1 MRSFRIGTVV
11 LAAAAVVMLIVPAPS
26 QRSEGARWRPLRP
39 VVRGTRGAVA
49 GGTPLVTEA
58 GMRLFHLGGNA
69 VDAGVAA
76 MFAGSI
82 VEYSHFGFG
91 GEAPILIR
99 TRDGKVYSIAGVG
112 TVPKLATVAFFR
124 ERKPTTEE
132 LATARSQGDREG
144 PIPSSGLLPALV
156 PGMVD
161 AGLVALL
168 HFGTK
173 SFAEVVQPA
182 IELADGA
189 PIDEARS
196 NSIARAVRFFQR
208 WPTSGRVFLPAG
220 QPPRPGEVFRQPD
233 LARTLRAMVAAEK
246 AARAKGDRAAG
257 IQAVR
262 DYFYRGEIARKIDAF
277 SKDNGGL
284 LRYED
289 MAAFRLEPEEP
300 LHTTYKGYEVYK
312 NGFWTQGAV
321 MLQAL
326 NIIERYDMSALKLNS
341 GDYLHILTEALKLA
355 YADRDSYYADPKFVP
370 PPTELL
376 AKSYA
381 ATRSRLIDPT
391 MASADFRPGEISLRP
406 AVHPS
411 HHRGP
416 KAGDAIASV
425 ASKDT
430 TCVNALDRDGV
441 VFSSTP
447 SGAWLPSVIA
457 GDTGIPLTQRAQS
470 FLLITGHPNV
480 LEPGKRPRITLSPT
494 LVTRNGRAFLAL
506 STPGGDNQDQSL
518 LQVLLDVIEFG
529 FNPQMAIEAPRLQTR
544 HLVSSFD
551 IHAMYP
557 NSLLVDERISE
568 AAFREL
574 AARGHKVERRTMWQ
588 NGAAPTAIRFLAET
602 GVIEAGA
609 DPYGMRYADAW

>member
-1 MRSFRIGTVV
+1 MRSFRIGTLV
-11 LAAAAVVMLIVPAPS
+11 LTGASLFLLIVPAPS
-26 QRSEGARWRPLRP
+26 QRSEEQRFRPLRP

-49 GGTPLVTEA
+49 GGTSLVTEA
-58 GMRLFHLGGNA
+58 GMRIFHTGGNA

-76 MFAGSI
+76 MFAGSV

-99 TRDGKVYSIAGVG
+99 TREGKVYSIAGVG
-112 TVPKLATVAFFR
+112 AAPKMATAEFFR
-124 ERKPTTEE
+124 NRKPTPDEV
-132 LATARSQGDREG
+132 ATARSQGDREG
-144 PIPSSGLLPALV
+144 PIPSSGLLCALV

-161 AGLVALL
+161 AGLTALQQ
-168 HFGTK
+168 FGTK
-173 SFAEVVQPA
+173 SFADVIQPA
-182 IELADGA
+182 LELADGA
-189 PIDEARS
+189 PIDEMRS

-208 WPTSGRVFLPAG
+208 WPTSQKVFLPGG
-220 QPPRPGEVFRQPD
+220 QPPRPGDVFRQPD
-233 LARTLRAMVAAEK
+233 LARTIRSMIAAEK

-262 DYFYRGEIARKIDAF
+262 DYFYRGEVARKIDAF

-289 MAAFRLEPEEP
+289 LAAFRLEPEEP
-300 LHTTYKGYEVYK
+300 LHVSYKGYEIYK

-321 MLQAL
+321 MLEAL
-326 NIIERYDMSALKLNS
+326 NLLERYDLSALRFNS
-341 GDYLHILTEALKLA
+341 AEYLHIVTEALKLA
-355 YADRDSYYADPKFVP
+355 YADRDSYYADPKFMP

-376 AKSYA
+376 SKSYA
-381 ATRSRLIDPT
+381 AMRARLIDPG
-391 MASADFRPGEISLRP
+391 ASNPNFRPGEIPLRP
-406 AVHPS
+406 PVHPS
-411 HHRGP
+411 HYSGP
-416 KAGDAIASV
+416 KGDGLV
-425 ASKDT
+425 AAKDT
-430 TCVNALDRDGV
+430 TCLNALDRDGV

-470 FLLITGHPNV
+470 FLLIEGHPNV
-480 LEPGKRPRITLSPT
+480 VAPGKRPRITLSPT
-494 LVTRNGRAFLAL
+494 LVTRQGKPFLAL

-518 LQVLLDVIEFG
+518 LQVLLDIIEFG
-529 FNPQMAIEAPRLQTR
+529 FNAQTAIEAPRIQTR

-551 IHAMYP
+551 THAMYP

-568 AAFREL
+568 ATFRDL
-574 AARGHKVERRTMWQ
+574 AARGHKVERRTVWQ

>member
-1 MRSFRIGTVV
+1 MRSFRIGTLV
-11 LAAAAVVMLIVPAPS
+11 LTGASLFLLIVPAPS
-26 QRSEGARWRPLRP
+26 QRSEEQRFRPLRP
-39 VVRGTRGAVA
+39 VVRGMRGAVA

-58 GMRLFHLGGNA
+58 GMRIFHTGGNA
-69 VDAGVAA
+69 VDAGIAA
-76 MFAGSI
+76 MFAGSV

-99 TRDGKVYSIAGVG
+99 TREGKVYSIAGVG
-112 TVPKLATVAFFR
+112 AAPKMATAEFFR
-124 ERKPTTEE
+124 SRKPTPDEV
-132 LATARSQGDREG
+132 ATARSQGDREG
-144 PIPSSGLLPALV
+144 PIPSSGLLCALV

-161 AGLVALL
+161 AGLTALQ

-173 SFAEVVQPA
+173 SFTEVIQPA
-182 IELADGA
+182 LDLADGA
-189 PIDEARS
+189 PIDEMRS

-208 WPTSGRVFLPAG
+208 WPTSQKLFLPGG

-233 LARTLRAMVAAEK
+233 LARTIRSMIAAEK
-246 AARAKGDRAAG
+246 AANGDRAAG

-262 DYFYRGEIARKIDAF
+262 DYFYRGEVARKIDAF

-289 MAAFRLEPEEP
+289 LAAFRLEPEEP
-300 LHTTYKGYEVYK
+300 LHVSYKGYEIHK

-321 MLQAL
+321 MLEAL
-326 NIIERYDMSALKLNS
+326 NLLERYDLAALRFNS
-341 GDYLHILTEALKLA
+341 PEYLHIVTEALKLA
-355 YADRDSYYADPKFVP
+355 YADRDSYYADPKFVQ

-376 AKSYA
+376 SKSYA
-381 ATRSRLIDPT
+381 ATRTRLIDPG
-391 MASADFRPGEISLRP
+391 ASNPDFRPGEIPLRP
-406 AVHPS
+406 PVHPS
-411 HHRGP
+411 HYSGP
-416 KAGDAIASV
+416 KAGSLV
-425 ASKDT
+425 ATNDT
-430 TCVNALDRDGV
+430 TCVNTLDRDGV

-470 FLLITGHPNV
+470 FLLIEGHPNV
-480 LEPGKRPRITLSPT
+480 VAPGKRPRITLSPT
-494 LVTRNGRAFLAL
+494 LVTRQGKPFLAL

-518 LQVLLDVIEFG
+518 LQVLLDIIEFG
-529 FNPQMAIEAPRLQTR
+529 FNAQTAIEAPRIQTR

-568 AAFREL
+568 ATFRDL
-574 AARGHKVERRTMWQ
+574 AARGHKVERRTVWQ
-588 NGAAPTAIRFLAET
+588 NGAAPTAIRFLSET

>member
-1 MRSFRIGTVV
+1 MRSFRIGTAV
-11 LAAAAVVMLIVPAPS
+11 LAGASVFLLILIVPAPS
-26 QRSEGARWRPLRP
+26 QRSEEQRFRPLRP

-49 GGTPLVTEA
+49 GGAPLVTEA
-58 GMRLFHLGGNA
+58 GMRMYHTGGNG

-76 MFAGSI
+76 MFAGSV

-91 GEAPILIR
+91 GEAPILVR

-112 TVPKLATVAFFR
+112 TAPKLATAEFFR
-124 ERKPTTEE
+124 NRKPTPEE

-144 PIPSSGLLPALV
+144 PIPSSGLLCALV

-161 AGLVALL
+161 AGLTTLQ
-168 HFGTK
+168 HFGSK
-173 SFAEVVQPA
+173 SFTEVIQPA
-182 IELADGA
+182 LELADAA
-189 PIDEARS
+189 PIDEMRA

-208 WPTSGRVFLPAG
+208 WPTSQRLFLPGG
-220 QPPRPGEVFRQPD
+220 QPPRPGDVFRQPD
-233 LARTLRAMVAAEK
+233 LARTLRAMIAAEK

-262 DYFYRGEIARKIDAF
+262 DYFYRGDVARKIDTF
-277 SKDNGGL
+277 SKENGGL

-289 MAAFRLEPEEP
+289 MAAFRLEPEEA
-300 LHTTYKGYEVYK
+300 LHVTYKGYEIYK

-321 MLQAL
+321 MLETL
-326 NIIERYDMSALKLNS
+326 NLLERYDVAALRFNS
-341 GDYLHILTEALKLA
+341 PDYLHILTEALKLT
-355 YADRDSYYADPKFVP
+355 YADRDSYYADPKFVQP
-370 PPTELL
+370 PAELL
-376 AKSYA
+376 SKSYA
-381 ATRSRLIDPT
+381 ATRARLIDPG
-391 MASADFRPGEISLRP
+391 ASSPDFRPGEIPLRP
-406 AVHPS
+406 PVHPS
-411 HHRGP
+411 HCPGP
-416 KAGDAIASV
+416 KSGELV
-425 ASKDT
+425 AVNDT
-430 TCVNALDRDGV
+430 TCVNAMDRDGI

-470 FLLITGHPNV
+470 FLLIAGHPNV
-480 LEPGKRPRITLSPT
+480 VEPGKRPRITLSPT
-494 LVTRNGRAFLAL
+494 LVTRHGQPFLAL

-518 LQVLLDVIEFG
+518 LQVLLDIIEFG
-529 FNPQMAIEAPRLQTR
+529 FNPQTAVEAPRIQTR

-551 IHAMYP
+551 VHAMFP
-557 NSLLVDERISE
+557 NSLLVDERVSE
-568 AAFREL
+568 PTFREL
-574 AARGHKVERRTMWQ
+574 AARGHKVERRPAWQ

>member
-1 MRSFRIGTVV
+1 MRSFRIGAVV
-11 LAAAAVVMLIVPAPS
+11 LAAASVFLLIVPAPS
-26 QRSEGARWRPLRP
+26 QRSEEPRYRPLRP

-49 GGTPLVTEA
+49 GGTPQVTEA
-58 GMRLFHLGGNA
+58 GMRLYHLGGNA

-76 MFAGSI
+76 MFAGSV

-99 TRDGKVYSIAGVG
+99 TREGKVYSIAGVG
-112 TVPKLATVAFFR
+112 TMPKLATADFFR
-124 ERKPTTEE
+124 NRKPTPDE

-144 PIPSSGLLPALV
+144 PVPSSGLLPALV
-156 PGMVD
+156 PAMVD
-161 AGLVALL
+161 AGLTALQ

-173 SFAEVVQPA
+173 SFAEVIQPA
-182 IELADGA
+182 LELADGA
-189 PIDEARS
+189 PIDEQRS

-208 WPTSGRVFLPAG
+208 WPTSQRLFLPGG
-220 QPPRPGEVFRQPD
+220 QVPRPGEVFRQPD
-233 LARTLRAMVAAEK
+233 LARTLRAMIAAEK
-246 AARAKGDRAAG
+246 SARAKGDRAAG

-277 SKDNGGL
+277 SKENGGL

-289 MAAFRLEPEEP
+289 LAAFRLEPEEA
-300 LHTTYKGYEVYK
+300 LHVTYRGYEVYK

-326 NIIERYDMSALKLNS
+326 NLLERYDLAALKLNS
-341 GDYLHILTEALKLA
+341 ADYVHLLTEVLKLA
-355 YADRDSYYADPKFVP
+355 YADRDSYYADPKFVAP
-370 PPTELL
+370 PAELL
-376 AKSYA
+376 SKSYA
-381 ATRSRLIDPT
+381 ATRARLIDPEV
-391 MASADFRPGEISLRP
+391 ASPDFRPGEIALRP
-406 AVHPS
+406 PVHPS
-411 HHRGP
+411 HYPGP
-416 KAGDAIASV
+416 KAGPLV
-425 ASKDT
+425 ATNDT

-470 FLLITGHPNV
+470 FLLIAGHPNV

-494 LVTRNGRAFLAL
+494 LVTRGGMPFLAL

-529 FNPQMAIEAPRLQTR
+529 FNAQVAVEAPRVQTR

-551 IHAMYP
+551 IHAMHP
-557 NSLLVDERISE
+557 NSLLVDERIPE
-568 AAFREL
+568 AVFREL
-574 AARGHKVERRTMWQ
+574 ATRGHKVERRSAWQ
-588 NGAAPTAIRFLAET
+588 NGAAPTAIRFRAES

>member
-11 LAAAAVVMLIVPAPS
+11 LAGASLFLLIVPAPS
-26 QRSEGARWRPLRP
+26 QRSEEQRFRPLRP

-58 GMRLFHLGGNA
+58 GMRIFHSGGNA

-76 MFAGSI
+76 MFAGSV

-91 GEAPILIR
+91 GEGPILIR
-99 TRDGKVYSIAGVG
+99 TREGKVYSIAGVG
-112 TVPKLATVAFFR
+112 AAPKLATAEFFR
-124 ERKPTTEE
+124 TRKPTPEE

-144 PIPSSGLLPALV
+144 PIPSSGILCALV

-161 AGLVALL
+161 AGLTALQ
-168 HFGTK
+168 HFGAK
-173 SFAEVVQPA
+173 SFAEVIQPA
-182 IELADGA
+182 LELADGA
-189 PIDEARS
+189 PIDEMRA

-208 WPTSGRVFLPAG
+208 WPASQKVFLPGG
-220 QPPRPGEVFRQPD
+220 QPPRPGDVFRQPD
-233 LARTLRAMVAAEK
+233 LARTIRSMIAAEK

-262 DYFYRGEIARKIDAF
+262 DYFYRGEVARKIDAF

-289 MAAFRLEPEEP
+289 LAAFRLEPEEP
-300 LHTTYKGYEVYK
+300 LHVSYKGYEIYK
-312 NGFWTQGAV
+312 NGFWSQGAV
-321 MLQAL
+321 MLETL
-326 NIIERYDMSALKLNS
+326 NLLERYDLAALRFNS
-341 GDYLHILTEALKLA
+341 PEYLHILTEALKLT
-355 YADRDSYYADPKFVP
+355 YADRDSYYADPKFLP

-376 AKSYA
+376 SKSYA
-381 ATRSRLIDPT
+381 ATRARLIDPG
-391 MASADFRPGEISLRP
+391 ASNPDFRPGEISLRLP
-406 AVHPS
+406 VHPS
-411 HHRGP
+411 HYSGP
-416 KAGDAIASV
+416 KGDGLV
-425 ASKDT
+425 AAKDT

-470 FLLITGHPNV
+470 FLLIEGHPNV
-480 LEPGKRPRITLSPT
+480 VAPGKRPRITLSPT
-494 LVTRNGRAFLAL
+494 LVTRQGKPFLAL

-518 LQVLLDVIEFG
+518 LQVLLDMIEFG
-529 FNPQMAIEAPRLQTR
+529 FNPQTAIEAPRIQTR

-568 AAFREL
+568 ATFRDL
-574 AARGHKVERRTMWQ
+574 AARGHKVERRTAWQ

>member
-1 MRSFRIGTVV
+1 MS
-11 LAAAAVVMLIVPAPS
+11 A
-26 QRSEGARWRPLRP
+26 LRP

-58 GMRLFHLGGNA
+58 GMRVFHAGGNA

-76 MFAGSI
+76 MFAGAV
-82 VEYSHFGFG
+82 VEYSHFGWG

-99 TRDGKVYSIAGVG
+99 TREGKVYSIAGVG
-112 TVPKLATVAFFR
+112 TMPKLATAEFFR
-124 ERKPTTEE
+124 NRKPTPDE
-132 LATARSQGDREG
+132 LSTARGQGDREG

-161 AGLVALL
+161 AGLVALSR
-168 HFGTK
+168 FGTK
-173 SFAEVVQPA
+173 SFAEVAQPA
-182 IELADGA
+182 IELADAA
-189 PIDEARS
+189 PIDETRS
-196 NSIARAVRFFQR
+196 GSIARAVRFFQR
-208 WPTSGRVFLPAG
+208 WPTSQRLFLPGG
-220 QPPRPGEVFRQPD
+220 QPPRPGDVFRQPD
-233 LARTLRAMVAAEK
+233 LARTLRAMAAAEK

-277 SKDNGGL
+277 CRENSGL

-300 LHTTYKGYEVYK
+300 LQATYRGYEIYK

-326 NIIERYDMSALKLNS
+326 NILERYELSALKLNS
-341 GDYLHILTEALKLA
+341 PDYLHFVTEALKLA
-355 YADRDSYYADPKFVP
+355 YADRDAYYADPKFVP
-370 PPTELL
+370 AAAELL
-376 AKSYA
+376 SKSYA
-381 ATRSRLIDPT
+381 AQRTRQIDPAL
-391 MASADFRPGEISLRP
+391 ASPDFRPGEIALRP

-411 HHRGP
+411 HYPGP
-416 KAGDAIASV
+416 KAGEMIA
-425 ASKDT
+425 ATNDT
-430 TCVNALDRDGV
+430 TCVNAMDRDGV
-441 VFSSTP
+441 VFSATP
-447 SGAWLPSVIA
+447 SGAWLPSVIV

-470 FLLITGHPNV
+470 FLLIQGHPNA

-494 LVTRNGRAFLAL
+494 LVTRGGQPFLAL

-529 FNPQMAIEAPRLQTR
+529 FNAQAAVEAPRVQTR

-551 IHAMYP
+551 IHAMFP
-557 NSLLVDERISE
+557 NSLLVDERINE
-568 AAFREL
+568 AAFRDL
-574 AARGHKVERRTMWQ
+574 AARGHKVERRTAWQ
-588 NGAAPTAIRFLAET
+588 NGAAPTAIRFRADT

>member
-11 LAAAAVVMLIVPAPS
+11 LAGASLFLLIVPSPS
-26 QRSEGARWRPLRP
+26 QRSEEQRFRPLRP
-39 VVRGTRGAVA
+39 VVRGMRGAVA
-49 GGTPLVTEA
+49 GGTSLVTEA
-58 GMRLFHLGGNA
+58 GMRIFHTGGNA

-76 MFAGSI
+76 MFAGSV

-91 GEAPILIR
+91 GEGPILIR
-99 TRDGKVYSIAGVG
+99 TREGKVYSIAGVG
-112 TVPKLATVAFFR
+112 AAPKLATAEFFR
-124 ERKPTTEE
+124 TRKPSPEE

-144 PIPSSGLLPALV
+144 PIPSSGILCALV

-161 AGLVALL
+161 AGLTALQ

-173 SFAEVVQPA
+173 SFAEAIQPA
-182 IELADGA
+182 LELADGA
-189 PIDEARS
+189 PIDEMRA

-208 WPTSGRVFLPAG
+208 WPASQKVFLPGG
-220 QPPRPGEVFRQPD
+220 QPPRPGDVFRQPD
-233 LARTLRAMVAAEK
+233 LARTIRSMIAAEK

-289 MAAFRLEPEEP
+289 LAAFRLEPEEP
-300 LHTTYKGYEVYK
+300 LHVSYKGYEIYK

-321 MLQAL
+321 MLEAL
-326 NIIERYDMSALKLNS
+326 NLLERYDLAAMRFNS
-341 GDYLHILTEALKLA
+341 PEYLHIVTEALKLA
-355 YADRDSYYADPKFVP
+355 YADRDSYYADPKFMP

-376 AKSYA
+376 SKSYA
-381 ATRSRLIDPT
+381 ATRARLIDLG
-391 MASADFRPGEISLRP
+391 ASNPDFRPGEIPLRP
-406 AVHPS
+406 PVHPS
-411 HHRGP
+411 HYSGP
-416 KAGDAIASV
+416 KGDGLV
-425 ASKDT
+425 AAKDT

-470 FLLITGHPNV
+470 FLLIEGHPNV
-480 LEPGKRPRITLSPT
+480 VAPGKRPRITLSPT
-494 LVTRNGRAFLAL
+494 LVTRQGKPFLAL

-518 LQVLLDVIEFG
+518 LQVLLDIIEFG
-529 FNPQMAIEAPRLQTR
+529 FNSQTAIEAPRIQTR

-568 AAFREL
+568 ATFRDL
-574 AARGHKVERRTMWQ
+574 AARGHKVERRTVWQ